1 MIRDKRFYKFFA
13 GLTASIALFR
23 LLLYFSA

>member
-1 MIRDKRFYKFFA
+1 MIRDKRFYKSFA

-23 LLLYFSA
+23 LLLYFSD

>member
-1 MIRDKRFYKFFA
+1 MMRDKRFYKSFA
-13 GLTASIALFR
+13 GLTASIAIFR

>member
-1 MIRDKRFYKFFA
+1 MIRDKRFYKSFA

-23 LLLYFSA
+23 LPLYFSA

>member
-1 MIRDKRFYKFFA
+1 MIRDKRFYKSFA
-13 GLTASIALFR
+13 GLTAKIAIFR

>member
-1 MIRDKRFYKFFA
+1 MIRDERFYKSFA
-13 GLTASIALFR
+13 GLTASIAIFR

>member
-1 MIRDKRFYKFFA
+1 MIRDKRFYKSFA
-13 GLTASIALFR
+13 GLTASITLFR

>member
-1 MIRDKRFYKFFA
+1 MIRDKRFFKSFA
-13 GLTASIALFR
+13 GLTASIAIFR

>member
-1 MIRDKRFYKFFA
+1 MIRDKRFYKSFA

>member
-1 MIRDKRFYKFFA
+1 MIQDKKFYKSFA
-13 GLTASIALFR
+13 GLTASIAIFR

>member
-1 MIRDKRFYKFFA
+1 MIRDKRFYKSFA
-13 GLTASIALFR
+13 GLTASIAIFC